1 MKKENKLTDHEQVTE
16 LIQKLDPSLSDL
28 AETVRQIILNT
39 HNEIGEQ
46 IKWNSPAFYYTGEM
60 KPFDPREYKRDIA
73 VMNLRKNKLL
83 LVFPSGAIIN
93 DLTGIF
99 EGDYTDG
106 RRLVNFSDLKDVK
119 AKEKALRRVLKEWIK
134 LVDR

>member
-93 DLTGIF
+93 DLTGIL